1 MTSKVTNI
9 SRTSKNLSLH
19 KYAKKETDYEKMIH
33 SFLLNKYLAL
43 SSMNYLDIE
52 YDRLMKEEEE
62 KKVIFRQAAKK
73 KFNITKNLKVKS
85 GHITTVHKNS
95 HKIRYSVETLN
106 PNILYV
112 PTSDL
117 RVGKYIRTFS
127 K

>member
-1 MTSKVTNI
+1 MTSKVTII
-9 SRTSKNLSLH
+9 SRTSKNTSFH

-95 HKIRYSVETLN
+95 PKIRYSVETLK
-106 PNILYV
+106 PN
-112 PTSDL
+112 SH
-117 RVGKYIRTFS
+117 F
-127 K
+127 